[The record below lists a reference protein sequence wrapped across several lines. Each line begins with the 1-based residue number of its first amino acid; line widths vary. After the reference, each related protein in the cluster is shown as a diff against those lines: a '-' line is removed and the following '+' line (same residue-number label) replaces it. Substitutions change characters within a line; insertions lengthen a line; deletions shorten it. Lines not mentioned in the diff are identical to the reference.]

1 MPDRAEPATRQ
12 DTAGVVADDRP
23 AARID
28 RQRYR
33 RITGFFGRMIAALV
47 WWEVIVKRVAGERA
61 VRRNRSTRLRHY
73 ARDFRALATG
83 MGGVMIK
90 LGQFISARV
99 DVLPEEITSELAG
112 LQDEVPP
119 ADLDGIRAIIGQ
131 ELGPPDEI
139 FAWFDSDVQAAASL
153 GQVYRARLHG
163 GEEVIVKVQRPGI
176 EDLVATDLAALRV
189 VARWAMRYRPIRKRA
204 DVPALLEEFART
216 LWEELDYLAEAAN
229 AERFGELFADTPGV
243 YIPAVYHATTTRR
256 VLTLEDVTTIKIMDY
271 AAIDRAG
278 VSREAVSRHLFDLYM
293 TMIFEFGFFHADPH
307 PGNLFVYPLP
317 PEADDQ
323 LAISDGGDPFYIVFV
338 DFGMVGRIADR
349 VRAGLREA
357 LIGIAT
363 RDTKRVLR
371 AYQMLDVL
379 LPGADLER
387 LEQVEQIM
395 FDRVWGMDMRQM
407 TRMAHSEMREM
418 AYEFRD
424 VMYEM
429 PFQVPQDFIYLGRAV
444 GILAGMCTGLDP
456 DFNPW
461 LAIAPYGQSLLEEE
475 LRSDPEAWL
484 GEALDLVRVT
494 LGLPRLA
501 DDVLSQA
508 RRGDLQVRIAP
519 DRSLQRQIDR
529 LERAVNRALAGL
541 IFIGLV
547 TAGTLAYVGG
557 ERGLGTAGL
566 VGALLTLAIILLYRP
581 SN

>member
-1 MPDRAEPATRQ
+1 MAEETGQ
-12 DTAGVVADDRP
+12 SGQP

-28 RQRYR
+28 RRRYR

-47 WWEVIVKRVAGERA
+47 WWEVVVKRVAGERA
-61 VRRNRSTRLRHY
+61 VRRNRSTRLRRY

-119 ADLDGIRAIIGQ
+119 ADLDGIRVIIGQ

-153 GQVYRARLHG
+153 GQVYRARLHS

-189 VARWAMRYRPIRKRA
+189 VARWAMRYRPIRRRA

-229 AERFGELFADTPGV
+229 AERFGELFADAPGV
-243 YIPAVYHATTTRR
+243 YIPAVHHATTTRR
-256 VLTLEDVTTIKIMDY
+256 VLTLEDVTTIKIMDH
-271 AAIDRAG
+271 AAIDQAG
-278 VSREAVSRHLFDLYM
+278 VSRKAVSRHLFDLYM

-317 PEADDQ
+317 PEADAQ
-323 LAISDGGDPFYIVFV
+323 MAISDGGEPFYIVFV
-338 DFGMVGRIADR
+338 DFGMVGRITDE

-363 RDTKRVLR
+363 HDAKRVVR

-407 TRMAHSEMREM
+407 TRVAHTEMHEM
-418 AYEFRD
+418 VREFRD

-461 LAIAPYGQSLLEEE
+461 LAIAPYGQRLLEEE

-484 GEALDLVRVT
+484 GEALDLARVT

-508 RRGDLQVRIAP
+508 RRGELQVRIAP
-519 DRSLQRQIDR
+519 NQSLQRQIDR

-541 IFIGLV
+541 VFIGLA

-557 ERGLGTAGL
+557 ERVLGTAGL
-566 VGALLTLAIILLYRP
+566 IGALLTLAVILLYRP
-581 SN
+581 SD

>member
-1 MPDRAEPATRQ
+1 MAEE
-12 DTAGVVADDRP
+12 AGQSGQP

-28 RQRYR
+28 RRRYR

-47 WWEVIVKRVAGERA
+47 WWEVVVRRVAGERA
-61 VRRNRSTRLRHY
+61 VKRNRSVRLRRY

-119 ADLDGIRAIIGQ
+119 ADLDGIRALIGE

-189 VARWAMRYRPIRKRA
+189 VARWAMRYRPIRRRA

-216 LWEELDYLAEAAN
+216 LWDELDYLAEADN

-278 VSREAVSRHLFDLYM
+278 VSRKAVSRHLFDLYM

-317 PEADDQ
+317 PEADAQ
-323 LAISDGGDPFYIVFV
+323 LAISDGGEPFYIVFV
-338 DFGMVGRIADR
+338 DFGMVGRITDR

-363 RDTKRVLR
+363 RDTGRVLR

-387 LEQVEQIM
+387 LEQAEQIM

-407 TRMAHSEMREM
+407 TRMAHSEMHEM
-418 AYEFRD
+418 VREFRD

-461 LAIAPYGQSLLEEE
+461 LAIAPYGQRLLEEE
-475 LRSDPEAWL
+475 LRSDPGAWL

-508 RRGDLQVRIAP
+508 RRGELQVRIAP
-519 DRSLQRQIDR
+519 DQPLQRQIDR

-541 IFIGLV
+541 VFIGLA

-557 ERGLGTAGL
+557 ERALGTAGL
-566 VGALLTLAIILLYRP
+566 IGALLTLAVILLYRP